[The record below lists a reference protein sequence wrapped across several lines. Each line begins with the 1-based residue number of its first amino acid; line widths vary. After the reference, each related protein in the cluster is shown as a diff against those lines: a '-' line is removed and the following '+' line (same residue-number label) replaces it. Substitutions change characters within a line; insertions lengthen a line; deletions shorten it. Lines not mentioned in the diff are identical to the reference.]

1 MRDNFE
7 AIAMIV
13 GFAVVIVLTVFV
25 GVKRSKIDAVRENAI
40 GSRIVLEGDTLTV
53 VRWSSGSIG
62 NPHGFVLSNGT
73 VIPCCLDSEG
83 VISLGNIFDE
93 KIENILNSERATKIH
108 EGFTARVGVEEL
120 CKRCGYATR
129 FKRK

>member
-25 GVKRSKIDAVRENAI
+25 GVKRSKIDTVRENAI

-62 NPHGFVLSNGT
+62 NPNGFVLSNGT
-73 VIPCCLDSEG
+73 VI
-83 VISLGNIFDE
+83 DE
-93 KIENILNSERATKIH
+93 KLCYKLA
-108 EGFTARVGVEEL
+108 EL
-120 CKRCGYATR
+120 
-129 FKRK
+129 